1 MKTDPLVEAI
11 RKARHEISKECG
23 HDPYRLVAYYQARER
38 RLRAEGK
45 RLFVDVSSPAA
56 ESALREEPPA
66 YTPKRGDK
74 Q

>member
-11 RKARHEISKECG
+11 RKARHEISAECG

-38 RLRAEGK
+38 RLRNEGK
-45 RLFVDVSSPAA
+45 RQFVDAPDRAA
-56 ESALREEPPA
+56 EMALHEEPPA
-66 YTPKRGDK
+66 YPPKRGDN